1 MVRTLTATLSK
12 MTYMETIGHKIKK
25 LRKALNL
32 TQKEVADRLGIKPSS
47 VTQWEN
53 DITEPSG
60 KNLLGLAGILNTPPE
75 NLIGATSVREQS
87 AVYLVDKTKIN
98 LRRIPVISSV
108 QAGSWREAVDNFHP
122 GDAESWQ
129 ETTANVSAKA
139 FALKVEGRSMQ
150 NPYGNPSIP
159 NGSIVIVDPEL
170 LATNGKIVVAKLP
183 NTDETV
189 IKKLIIDGNNSY
201 LESLNPDYKP
211 ILINSECIIV
221 GVVKQV
227 IQDI

>member
-1 MVRTLTATLSK
+1 MIRTLTATSSK
-12 MTYMETIGHKIKK
+12 MPYMETIGQKIKN

-32 TQKEVADRLGIKPSS
+32 TQKEVANRLGIKPSS
-47 VTQWEN
+47 VTQWER
-53 DITEPSG
+53 DTTEPSG
-60 KNLLGLAGILNTPPE
+60 KNLIGLAGLLKTSPE
-75 NLIGATSVREQS
+75 NLVSSFSIKEPNAS
-87 AVYLVDKTKIN
+87 YLVDKTKIN
-98 LRRIPVISSV
+98 LRRIPIISSV

-122 GDAESWQ
+122 GDAENWQ
-129 ETTANVSAKA
+129 ETTANVSAKS

-150 NPYGNPSIP
+150 NPYGTPSIP

-183 NTDETV
+183 DTDQAV
-189 IKKLIIDGNNSY
+189 IKKLVIDGNNSY

-211 ILINSECIIV
+211 ILIDIECIII